1 MVHLYCNPLT
11 HQQARAKDGEDDD
24 DSSDDNNMSDD
35 EYVSDA
41 DEEVDCCYVCY
52 EVKWKINLLTL
63 TIMRITS

>member
-52 EVKWKINLLTL
+52 EVRWHINLLT
-63 TIMRITS
+63 

>member
-11 HQQARAKDGEDDD
+11 HQQAKAKHGEVDDYLSDDD
-24 DSSDDNNMSDD
+24 KMSDD